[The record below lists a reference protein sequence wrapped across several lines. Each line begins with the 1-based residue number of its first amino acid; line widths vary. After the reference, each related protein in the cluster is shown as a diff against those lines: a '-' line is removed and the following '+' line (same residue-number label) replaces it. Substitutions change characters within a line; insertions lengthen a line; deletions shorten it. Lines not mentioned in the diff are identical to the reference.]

1 MKEVGIL
8 GYPLGHTLSPKIH
21 EAGFRELDL
30 DISFKV
36 WEVKPVDLKSK
47 IDHLK
52 SENILGFCVT
62 LPHKLSIIDLIDNLD
77 ESAKNMNAVNWVVNQ
92 NGKLKG
98 YNTDWIG
105 FIESLK
111 FYGKKI
117 SNKKCLIL
125 GAGGSAKAICM
136 ALINENADKIYIYN
150 RTYKNVRDFVDYF
163 NKFNKSIEII
173 DSEKVNDK
181 EFVNTLDM
189 IINTTSVGM
198 QGGPAP
204 NISPINTDIINK
216 RALCYDLVY
225 SPEIT
230 PFIEKAKNNNIET
243 IGGIT
248 MLVFQAIQGFELV
261 TGKIAP
267 VNKMLEAVGIIKNIE
282 DE

>member
-1 MKEVGIL
+1 MKEIGIL

-21 EAGFRELDL
+21 EAGFRELNL

-36 WEVKPVDLKSK
+36 WATPPKNLKNK
-47 IDHLK
+47 IIELK
-52 SENILGFCVT
+52 NEKFLGFCVT
-62 LPHKLSIIDLIDNLD
+62 LPHKKAVIDLIDD
-77 ESAKNMNAVNWVVNQ
+77 IDDTAQSMNAVNWVVNQ

-105 FIESLK
+105 FSESLK

-117 SNKKCLIL
+117 SNENCLIL

-136 ALINENADKIYIYN
+136 SLINENASNIYIYN
-150 RTYKNVRDFVDYF
+150 RTYRNVKEFVNNF
-163 NKFNKSIEII
+163 EKFNKRIEII
-173 DSEKVNDK
+173 DSEKLNNK
-181 EFVNTLDM
+181 NFVDTLNL

-230 PFIEKAKNNNIET
+230 PFIEKAKYNKLET
-243 IGGIT
+243 IGGLT
-248 MLVFQAIQGFELV
+248 MLVFQAIKGFELV
-261 TGKIAP
+261 TGKKAP
-267 VNKMLEAVGIIKNIE
+267 VNKMLEAVGITKNN
-282 DE
+282 